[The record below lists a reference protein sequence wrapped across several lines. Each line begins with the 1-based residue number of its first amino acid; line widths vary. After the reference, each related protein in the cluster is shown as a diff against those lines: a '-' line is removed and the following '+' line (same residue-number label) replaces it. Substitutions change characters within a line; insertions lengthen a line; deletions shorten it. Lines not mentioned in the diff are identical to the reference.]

1 MAVHIVTA
9 FFEIPS
15 KQPAEFY
22 ITNAIPILSKC
33 AAHITLFTSAK
44 FAEQFHKM
52 RGDLPFTLVVL
63 EVGEDNLP
71 QDLPIKSVLS
81 ADEWKIASQKFTKR
95 HSAWNKTGFS
105 VQLLQLYLSKA
116 WFVEKVI
123 GMNKASEYEVYMW
136 ADIGSCRS
144 PEHQENVA
152 HWPSIH
158 TLRQRGFNDN
168 KLIFYQRKEA
178 PREARSDMD
187 LSSVIAGSHIYG
199 TACAWEKVT
208 ADISRMVRQHIQKF
222 SGDGVCDETVYFAL
236 TQEKPEK
243 YKRIRVYW
251 GDKEGLGWY
260 ETYNQDFEGAEPLVK
275 AYVINLPH
283 RVDRWQK
290 MQQNWIGIVDT
301 LVRVDGIKSSKRF
314 QGCALAHIS
323 AIRTAWN
330 DQEQEGK
337 IVFVLEDDAVPHEGL
352 TRSKLLEILA
362 EARNASAQF
371 DALFLSPL
379 ISPVAYDSSSIQDLS
394 KVFTKTSTSFFRAS
408 PSQLL
413 ICCAMMVYSKRVLN
427 WLDEYEAHV
436 NDINAQQTIP
446 NDRILSSDSWKA
458 LNEQRIYNRPEV
470 WVTSHQV
477 AYVGDSKSDNGGV
490 DMISNSIEFKR
501 TPALLKDLAERA
513 QPISNEFRTPKPLRI
528 TLLENWHGGKLS
540 IDASFTLH
548 SAFLTNAAGIR
559 ERIDDRLKMLL
570 GDSSH
575 RYGYG
580 YKYFADG
587 VLEFN
592 AWIGEHA
599 YQIEVPQGY
608 ALYWEHALRE
618 DTDGAIAVPAVPTEA
633 ATDFTYRYR
642 DDSAFGIVAANVSSS
657 DLHFLGD
664 FSYARRFRV
673 FQCNTRAYL
682 LHIIENYE
690 DLDEVTAF
698 VIGDASDY
706 PVSARSPQDEILAL
720 IHEAFAHGYA
730 ELSTLGPF
738 RPDDVPEVSIS
749 PPKKVDIAIQLSQMS
764 KDAFCK
770 VLGLKA
776 QWYTMPPI
784 FAVRKDHILR
794 RPKQFYQRAFDS
806 IPSNTEF
813 SEEQEWMDSL
823 WRSVFV
829 EQPDAEFSKHVHV
842 ATVLAADIGGESIQE
857 RKDATSEAK
866 VRFAHARANAD
877 PKARSAIDLSHL
889 GAANETIQIKWSFL
903 GRCHYSNAALSETN
917 ALFS

>member
-15 KQPAEFY
+15 KQPPEFY
-22 ITNAIPILSKC
+22 LKNALPLLSKC
-33 AAHITLFTSAK
+33 AAQITLFTSVK
-44 FAEQFHKM
+44 FAEQFRQM
-52 RGDLPFTLVVL
+52 RGDLPFTLIVL
-63 EVGEDNLP
+63 EVGTDNLP
-71 QDLPIKSVLS
+71 LDLPIKSVLS
-81 ADEWKIASQKFTKR
+81 ADEWNIAAKLISKR
-95 HSAWNKTGFS
+95 ISKWNKSGIS
-105 VQLLQLYLSKA
+105 IQLLQLWLSKA
-116 WFVEKVI
+116 WFVERVI
-123 GMNKASEYEVYMW
+123 AMNKASEYEVYMW
-136 ADIGSCRS
+136 ADLGSCRR
-144 PEHQENVA
+144 PEDQENVA
-152 HWPSIH
+152 QWPSIH
-158 TLRQRGFNDN
+158 TLRQRGFHDN

-178 PREARSDMD
+178 PREVRHDLD
-187 LSSVIAGSHIYG
+187 LSSITSGSPIYG
-199 TACAWEKVT
+199 TSRAWENVT
-208 ADISRMVRQHIQKF
+208 ADISRMVRKHVTNF
-222 SGDGVCDETVYFAL
+222 SGDAVCDETIYFAL
-236 TQEKPEK
+236 TLENPEK
-243 YKRIRVYW
+243 YRRIRVYW
-251 GDKEGLGWY
+251 ERGEGGWF
-260 ETYNQDFEGAEPLVK
+260 ETFSQDIKPLIT
-275 AYVINLPH
+275 AYVINLSH
-283 RVDRWQK
+283 RTDRWAQI
-290 MQQNWIGIVDT
+290 QENWKGIVDN
-301 LVRVDGIKSSKRF
+301 LIRVDAVHSSKIF
-314 QGCALAHIS
+314 KGCALSTIKVIRS
-323 AIRTAWN
+323 ALQLEPSNR
-330 DQEQEGK
+330 
-337 IVFVLEDDAVPHEGL
+337 IVLVLEDDAVPQEGL
-352 TRSKLLEILA
+352 NRSILLDILEEAQSKSA
-362 EARNASAQF
+362 EY
-371 DALFLSPL
+371 DALALGHLIDPYVYDNSSPADL
-379 ISPVAYDSSSIQDLS
+379 NKFFVKRSPR
-394 KVFTKTSTSFFRAS
+394 FFRAQ
-408 PSQLL
+408 PSRLMS
-413 ICCAMMVYSKRVLN
+413 CTCMMVYSRRALL

-436 NDINAQQTIP
+436 RNDSLETIP
-446 NDRILSSDSWKA
+446 NDRICFADSWEK
-458 LNEQRIYNRPEV
+458 NNTTTQVFVFNGPET
-470 WVTSHQV
+470 WAASPPI
-477 AYVGDSKSDNGGV
+477 AYMGDSKSDNGGY
-490 DMISNSIEFKR
+490 DLISKTPTFKR

-513 QPISNEFRTPKPLRI
+513 QPISNEFRPPKPLRI
-528 TLLENWHGGKLS
+528 TLLENWHGGKLC

-570 GDSSH
+570 GNSSH

-580 YKYFADG
+580 YNYFADG

-592 AWIGEHA
+592 AWIGDRAFH
-599 YQIEVPQGY
+599 IEVPQGQ
-608 ALYWEHALRE
+608 ALYWEHALRD

-706 PVSARSPQDEILAL
+706 PVSARSFQDEIMAL
-720 IHEAFAHGYA
+720 FHEAFAHGYA

-738 RPDDVPEVSIS
+738 RPEEVPELPKVVST
-749 PPKKVDIAIQLSQMS
+749 PKKVDIAIQLSQMS

-770 VLGLKA
+770 VLGLNA

-806 IPSNTEF
+806 IPSSTEF

-829 EQPDAEFSKHVHV
+829 EQPDADFSKHVHV
-842 ATVLAADIGGESIQE
+842 ATVLAADIGGKRIEE

-866 VRFAHARANAD
+866 VRFAHARTFD
-877 PKARSAIDLSHL
+877 FSHL
-889 GAANETIQIKWSFL
+889 GAANETIQIKWSYL
-903 GRCHYSNAALSETN
+903 GRCHYSNAALAEAN

>member
-1 MAVHIVTA
+1 MQLTFPFPQTFCINLDSSLDRWKHIQDQFIGWTTPVERFSA
-9 FFEIPS
+9 IRASPGWIGCALSHLQCIKKASNQNLPWVLILEDDCVLREDS
-15 KQPAEFY
+15 KKRFLD
-22 ITNAIPILSKC
+22 ILSFLWDNKESWDIFLGGVTQIQD
-33 AAHITLFTSAK
+33 AHITCRDATLHL
-44 FAEQFHKM
+44 AEVKGLSTH
-52 RGDLPFTLVVL
+52 FTLVNSSIFSALPDIFDKVKSQ
-63 EVGEDNLP
+63 GYPFACIDNVYRDNFRLWTVFP
-71 QDLPIKSVLS
+71 FLALQRPGLSLIENIKV
-81 ADEWKIASQKFTKR
+81 DYTDM
-95 HSAWNKTGFS
+95 FS
-105 VQLLQLYLSKA
+105 VAESK
-116 WFVEKVI
+116 V
-123 GMNKASEYEVYMW
+123 
-136 ADIGSCRS
+136 
-144 PEHQENVA
+144 
-152 HWPSIH
+152 
-158 TLRQRGFNDN
+158 
-168 KLIFYQRKEA
+168 KEA
-178 PREARSDMD
+178 FYS
-187 LSSVIAGSHIYG
+187 
-199 TACAWEKVT
+199 
-208 ADISRMVRQHIQKF
+208 
-222 SGDGVCDETVYFAL
+222 
-236 TQEKPEK
+236 
-243 YKRIRVYW
+243 
-251 GDKEGLGWY
+251 KEVL
-260 ETYNQDFEGAEPLVK
+260 K

-283 RVDRWQK
+283 RTDRWQK
-290 MQQNWIGIVDT
+290 MQQNWMGIVDT
-301 LVRVDGIKSSKRF
+301 LVRVDGVKSLKRF

-330 DQEQEGK
+330 AQEQEGSLGK
-337 IVFVLEDDAVPHEGL
+337 IVLVLEDDSVPQEGL
-352 TRSKLLEILA
+352 TRSKLLDILT
-362 EARNASAQF
+362 EARNASAEF
-371 DALFLSPL
+371 DALYLSPL
-379 ISPVAYDSSSIQDLS
+379 IDSSLLDHTSIKDLDEVLS
-394 KVFTKTSTSFFRAS
+394 KTSTRFFRAS
-408 PSQLL
+408 PTQLL

-436 NDINAQQTIP
+436 NDINAQETIP
-446 NDRILSSDSWKA
+446 NDRILSSDSWKS

-477 AYVGDSKSDNGGV
+477 AYVGDSKSDNGGESR
-490 DMISNSIEFKR
+490 ISKSIVFKR

-513 QPISNEFRTPKPLRI
+513 KPISNEFRTPKPLRI

-548 SAFLTNAAGIR
+548 SAFLTDAAGIR

-592 AWIGEHA
+592 AWIGKHA
-599 YQIEVPQGY
+599 YQIEVPQGN
-608 ALYWEHALRE
+608 ALYWEHALR
-618 DTDGAIAVPAVPTEA
+618 DDADGAIAVPAVPTEA

-706 PVSARSPQDEILAL
+706 PVSARSFQDEIMAL
-720 IHEAFAHGYA
+720 FHEAFAHGYA

-738 RPDDVPEVSIS
+738 RPEEVPELPKVVST
-749 PPKKVDIAIQLSQMS
+749 PKKVDIAIQLSHMS

-877 PKARSAIDLSHL
+877 PKARSTFDLSHL
-889 GAANETIQIKWSFL
+889 GAANETIQIKWSYL

>member
-1 MAVHIVTA
+1 M
-9 FFEIPS
+9 
-15 KQPAEFY
+15 
-22 ITNAIPILSKC
+22 
-33 AAHITLFTSAK
+33 
-44 FAEQFHKM
+44 
-52 RGDLPFTLVVL
+52 
-63 EVGEDNLP
+63 
-71 QDLPIKSVLS
+71 
-81 ADEWKIASQKFTKR
+81 
-95 HSAWNKTGFS
+95 
-105 VQLLQLYLSKA
+105 
-116 WFVEKVI
+116 
-123 GMNKASEYEVYMW
+123 
-136 ADIGSCRS
+136 
-144 PEHQENVA
+144 
-152 HWPSIH
+152 
-158 TLRQRGFNDN
+158 
-168 KLIFYQRKEA
+168 
-178 PREARSDMD
+178 
-187 LSSVIAGSHIYG
+187 
-199 TACAWEKVT
+199 
-208 ADISRMVRQHIQKF
+208 
-222 SGDGVCDETVYFAL
+222 
-236 TQEKPEK
+236 
-243 YKRIRVYW
+243 
-251 GDKEGLGWY
+251 
-260 ETYNQDFEGAEPLVK
+260 
-275 AYVINLPH
+275 
-283 RVDRWQK
+283 
-290 MQQNWIGIVDT
+290 
-301 LVRVDGIKSSKRF
+301 
-314 QGCALAHIS
+314 
-323 AIRTAWN
+323 
-330 DQEQEGK
+330 
-337 IVFVLEDDAVPHEGL
+337 
-352 TRSKLLEILA
+352 
-362 EARNASAQF
+362 
-371 DALFLSPL
+371 
-379 ISPVAYDSSSIQDLS
+379 
-394 KVFTKTSTSFFRAS
+394 
-408 PSQLL
+408 
-413 ICCAMMVYSKRVLN
+413 
-427 WLDEYEAHV
+427 
-436 NDINAQQTIP
+436 
-446 NDRILSSDSWKA
+446 
-458 LNEQRIYNRPEV
+458 
-470 WVTSHQV
+470 
-477 AYVGDSKSDNGGV
+477 AYVGDSKSDNGGESR
-490 DMISNSIEFKR
+490 ISKSIVFKR

-513 QPISNEFRTPKPLRI
+513 KPISNEFRTPKPLRI

-548 SAFLTNAAGIR
+548 SAFLTDAAGIR

-592 AWIGEHA
+592 AWIGKHA
-599 YQIEVPQGY
+599 YQIEVPQGN
-608 ALYWEHALRE
+608 ALYWEHALR
-618 DTDGAIAVPAVPTEA
+618 DDADGAIAVPAVPTEA

-706 PVSARSPQDEILAL
+706 PVSARSFQDEIMAL
-720 IHEAFAHGYA
+720 FHEAFAHGYA

-738 RPDDVPEVSIS
+738 RPEEVPELPKVVST
-749 PPKKVDIAIQLSQMS
+749 PKKVDIAIQLSHMS